1 MRKLY
6 VGMTFALLGL
16 AAPAGSPFGMALAH
30 EEHHAECTET
40 ALNATKADIQAT
52 QDGAAKTKATKELEI
67 AQDMMDKKDPKGCV
81 AHLHNAM
88 EAVEE

>member
-1 MRKLY
+1 MHK
-6 VGMTFALLGL
+6 VFIGVIFAVVGL
-16 AAPAGSPFGMALAH
+16 AGSADAPFRAAIAH
-30 EEHHAECTET
+30 EGHHVECTET
-40 ALNATKADIQAT
+40 AMNATKADIQAM

-67 AQDMMDKKDPKGCV
+67 AGVMMAKKDVEGCV